1 VDVAV
6 IERIEYHKALRE
18 GVKVHEDL
26 PLLQKRRRHA
36 QLLTEVLKRCLFSQ
50 KPFRLLSV
58 CRILRM
64 DRAVC
69 RLTDILKMQ
78 SSSLCIRFC
87 RVDLVALG
95 EYWEG
100 KCCSSTL
107 LAAWE
112 K

>member
-1 VDVAV
+1 MKTC
-6 IERIEYHKALRE
+6 RRFKE
-18 GVKVHEDL
+18 GVG
-26 PLLQKRRRHA
+26 PLKSLSQHA
-36 QLLTEVLKRCLFSQ
+36 QLLTEVLYCCLFSQ

-64 DRAVC
+64 ERAVC

-100 KCCSSTL
+100 TRCSSTL

-112 K
+112 N